1 MAKQQTTPKP
11 RAHSIERLSHC
22 SIAGIHHIELHSHT
36 IGYIL
41 HGTLCVHSN
50 SPLCIPQGE
59 LYLLG
64 AGCHHVE
71 YLSHDNHPYE
81 EIVVRLSAYSLGYM
95 LHTLALSFNITP
107 HHSSHT
113 TANCHHQPSTRAL
126 TLLFKGIAG
135 YLAQHT
141 FEECE
146 AMERMKIQ
154 ELLYMLLSQHP
165 TSPVALG
172 IGQIATAKR
181 CRLGTIVHTDNLRRQ
196 TIAQL
201 AQQCGMGLS
210 TFKVVFK
217 REFGC
222 TPHSWFL
229 SQRLDAI
236 CTLLRCTNEPIK
248 SIAQEC
254 GFSTPSHMIRV
265 FRAAYGVTPTQFR
278 NSHR

>member
-1 MAKQQTTPKP
+1 MAKQQTTPTP
-11 RAHSIERLSHC
+11 YAHSIERLSHC

-41 HGTLCVHSN
+41 HGTLCIHSN
-50 SPLCIPQGE
+50 PPQCIPQGE
-59 LYLLG
+59 LYLLR
-64 AGCHHVE
+64 AGCHYVE

-81 EIVVRLSAYSLGYM
+81 EIVVRLSNESLSSVLY
-95 LHTLALSFNITP
+95 TLVLSFDISTRHNNAP
-107 HHSSHT
+107 
-113 TANCHHQPSTRAL
+113 TAISPHQPSTRPIA
-126 TLLFKGIAG
+126 LLFKGIAS
-135 YLAQHT
+135 YLSQHT
-141 FEECE
+141 FEECK
-146 AMERMKIQ
+146 AMEYLKIQ
-154 ELLYMLLSQHP
+154 ELIYLLLSQQP

-172 IGQIATAKR
+172 ICQIATPKR
-181 CRLGTIVHTDNLRRQ
+181 RCLDTIAHSNNRQ
-196 TIAQL
+196 KQTTAQL
-201 AQQCGMGLS
+201 AEQCGMGLS

-222 TPHSWFL
+222 SPHSWFL

-248 SIAQEC
+248 NIAQEC
-254 GFSTPSHMIRV
+254 GFSSSSHMIRV